1 MGGKLCPSH
10 YCQPPRI
17 QNAIYT
23 SAVKLHMSGSLHFA
37 TSTVLSLI
45 IYKYFVPEFF
55 LWELHQIGRF
65 INPLLLL
72 ESVGNLKW
80 GAWPH
85 DPNIYIRGW
94 NYGILGF
101 WSNLVALLAL
111 QFLAV
116 ASWVS
121 IMIFLKNYLQSWA
134 NSQSDNHFYSKR
146 QPRTI
151 KITWLNSKKP
161 KTIGHVERAPL
172 FVDIQF
178 KRNVKANTY
187 YM

>member
-1 MGGKLCPSH
+1 
-10 YCQPPRI
+10 
-17 QNAIYT
+17 
-23 SAVKLHMSGSLHFA
+23 MSGSLHFA

-55 LWELHQIGRF
+55 LWELHQIGGF

-101 WSNLVALLAL
+101 WSNLGALLVL

-116 ASWVS
+116 AS
-121 IMIFLKNYLQSWA
+121 IMIFLKLRKKELLA
-134 NSQSDNHFYSKR
+134 KLSKV
-146 QPRTI
+146 I
-151 KITWLNSKKP
+151 NDNSKDNLGAFWVKIVVILWICSSLQGVLSFSAWEKSRDSTPNSP
-161 KTIGHVERAPL
+161 KLE
-172 FVDIQF
+172 D
-178 KRNVKANTY
+178 
-187 YM
+187 M

>member
-1 MGGKLCPSH
+1 
-10 YCQPPRI
+10 
-17 QNAIYT
+17 
-23 SAVKLHMSGSLHFA
+23 MSGSLHFA

-55 LWELHQIGRF
+55 LWELHQIGGF

-85 DPNIYIRGW
+85 DPNIYIRGC

-101 WSNLVALLAL
+101 WSNLGALLVL

-116 ASWVS
+116 STKKSCFEPQNFLIAPPNLHWLS
-121 IMIFLKNYLQSWA
+121 IQMEFLLSYAHSFWSINNMKKVPNSILQLES
-134 NSQSDNHFYSKR
+134 
-146 QPRTI
+146 
-151 KITWLNSKKP
+151 
-161 KTIGHVERAPL
+161 
-172 FVDIQF
+172 
-178 KRNVKANTY
+178 
-187 YM
+187 